1 MTGRENYND
10 LYVFMLVARE
20 GSFTKQQ
27 ACLVWLNLVSA
38 AQYAIWKIVWACNS

>member
-20 GSFTKQQ
+20 DNFTKAASLLGLAQSGISRTIR
-27 ACLVWLNLVSA
+27 NLENRLGV
-38 AQYAIWKIVWACNS
+38 